1 VNLMRHESRRARIPL
16 FSPTVFQKPNSK
28 ELIPTDNQARHG
40 PGHFYFFVEDEE
52 DDDLD
57 EDTCPL
63 LSPHDGARQNQL
75 EADIEACQR
84 KIGVKACS
92 ECTNWPY
99 GRLAS

>member
-1 VNLMRHESRRARIPL
+1 MTDGGTNPPRPIPPSKAGTSPSTGL
-16 FSPTVFQKPNSK
+16 FSTEF
-28 ELIPTDNQARHG
+28 EG
-40 PGHFYFFVEDEE
+40 PAPPGPFPFFVDKDEE

-75 EADIEACQR
+75 EADIEACQQ

-92 ECTNWPY
+92 ECTSWPY